1 MTTGSDFRR
10 ARFVVSYR
18 GTAFRGAAESPGVRT
33 VVGDLRRAC
42 EQIFGTPIELTLAG
56 RTDAGV
62 HAVGQVVSCDIPS
75 TTDPPD
81 LAHRLSRMCGPDIA
95 VRSGEWADAE
105 FNARFSASSRSYRYH
120 IWNAHVGNP
129 LLTDLTWHIPQV
141 LNLGH
146 MNDAAQAVIGQHD
159 FSSFCRAPD
168 PAPDG
173 TPMSLVRTVLATE
186 WKRADPAGL
195 LTFDITGMAFC
206 HQMVRS
212 LVGTMVDVGLG
223 RFHPSE
229 MAKMLEAKDRQ
240 QAGRVAPPQGLVL
253 MRVGYDGISSQDSAP

>member
-33 VVGDLRRAC
+33 VIGDLRAAC

-62 HAVGQVVSCDIPS
+62 HAIGQVVSCDIPS
-75 TTDPPD
+75 SADPND
-81 LAHRLSRMCGPDIA
+81 LARRLSRMCGPDIA
-95 VRSGEWADAE
+95 VLSGEWAEAD
-105 FNARFSASSRSYRYH
+105 FSARFSASSRSYRYH
-120 IWNAHVGNP
+120 VWNSFSGNP
-129 LLTDLTWHIPQV
+129 LLGDLTWHVPRPLDIGL
-141 LNLGH
+141 LNE
-146 MNDAAQAVIGQHD
+146 AASAVIGQHD

-173 TPMSLVRTVLATE
+173 SPMSLVRTVLSAE
-186 WKRADPAGL
+186 WNTADPEQL
-195 LTFDITGMAFC
+195 LTFDITGLAFC

-223 RFHPSE
+223 RFQPSD
-229 MAKMLEAKDRQ
+229 MAEILEAKDRQ

-253 MRVGYDGISSQDSAP
+253 MKVGYDKTSLRDSAR

>member
-33 VVGDLRRAC
+33 VIGDLRAAC
-42 EQIFGTPIELTLAG
+42 EQIFGTPVDFTLAG

-62 HAVGQVVSCDIPS
+62 HAVGQVISCDIPV
-75 TTDPPD
+75 TADPKD
-81 LAHRLSRMCGPDIA
+81 LAHRLTRMCGPDIA
-95 VRSGEWADAE
+95 VRSGEWAEGD

-120 IWNAHVGNP
+120 VWNSPTGNP
-129 LLTDLTWHIPQV
+129 LLGDLTWHIPQA
-141 LNLGH
+141 LDLEK
-146 MNDAAQAVIGQHD
+146 MNESASAVVGQHD

-173 TPMSLVRTVLATE
+173 SPMSLVRTVLTAHWATAE
-186 WKRADPAGL
+186 PSQL
-195 LTFDITGMAFC
+195 VTFDITGLAFC

-212 LVGTMVDVGLG
+212 LVGTMVDIGVG
-223 RFHPSE
+223 RFQPHE
-229 MAKMLEAKDRQ
+229 MAEILEAKDRQ

-253 MRVGYDGISSQDSAP
+253 MKVGYDRTSSKDGVQ

>member
-33 VVGDLRRAC
+33 VIGDLRKAC
-42 EQIFGTPIELTLAG
+42 EQMFGIPIELTLAG

-62 HAVGQVVSCDIPS
+62 HAVGQVISCDIPIS
-75 TTDPPD
+75 ADPD
-81 LAHRLSRMCGPDIA
+81 DIAHRLSRMCGPDIA
-95 VRSGEWADAE
+95 VRLGEWAEED

-120 IWNAHVGNP
+120 LWNARVGNP
-129 LLTDLTWHIPQV
+129 LLSDLTWHVPPA
-141 LNLGH
+141 LNLEH
-146 MNDAAQAVIGQHD
+146 MNEAARAVVGQHD

-173 TPMSLVRTVLATE
+173 SPMSLVRTVLTAE
-186 WKRADPAGL
+186 WNFGDPEQL

-223 RFHPSE
+223 RFQPSE
-229 MAKMLEAKDRQ
+229 MANILDSKDRQ

-253 MRVGYDGISSQDSAP
+253 MKVGYDRTSSRYSAE